1 MSGIRRALSQIFW
14 LCPIFHKYLFSAVK
28 GLVKCI
34 MKCDLSFRYFKDFLQ
49 KKIHKSEKKI
59 LCDGEYANMATLSG

>member
-14 LCPIFHKYLFSAVK
+14 LCPIFHKCLFSAVK

-49 KKIHKSEKKI
+49 KKIHKSEKK
-59 LCDGEYANMATLSG
+59 NPM